1 MECILSL
8 IRWSNT
14 QELGRYKMTEKN
26 KSANGKKMVLKKVGK
41 VLQGLPTSD
50 GAGVNLTRALGQPGL
65 KHIDPFLM
73 LDEIRSD
80 DASDYIAG
88 FPPHP
93 HKGFETLTYMVQGSM
108 EHNDSTGGK
117 GIISSGGVQYMTA
130 GKGIIHSETPQQDS
144 GLMFGFQ
151 LWINLPANQK
161 LQAAKYVDIPASQIE
176 RLETQGVSISVIA
189 GQLNATLH
197 QESKVQSDEPKFEET
212 VLISNVGPVIRN
224 DIEMQMYDIRLK
236 KSELEAN
243 AQELE
248 LYFDQQSQGFVYV
261 YQGDL
266 TLNGHEVHSKQIAKL
281 EASNLQ
287 NDNLATQ
294 AEGLNGKREGLGG
307 KESIV
312 ISALASRDRA
322 TVVNRTV
329 AEGLDNSQEGEV
341 GLLLLMANPINE
353 PIVQYGP
360 FVMNTMAEIDQ
371 AIRDYQ
377 TGNFV

>member
-1 MECILSL
+1 
-8 IRWSNT
+8 
-14 QELGRYKMTEKN
+14 
-26 KSANGKKMVLKKVGK
+26 MVLKKVGK

-161 LQAAKYVDIPASQIE
+161 LQAAKYVDIAASQIE
-176 RLETQGVSISVIA
+176 RLETQSVSINVIA
-189 GQLNATLH
+189 GQLNARLH
-197 QESKVQSDEPKFEET
+197 QESKMGSDKPKFEET
-212 VLISNVGPVIRN
+212 VLTSNVGPVIRN

-266 TLNGHEVHSKQIAKL
+266 TLNGHAVHSKQIAKL

-287 NDNLATQ
+287 NDNLITQ
-294 AEGLNGKREGLGG
+294 AEGLGG

-312 ISALASRDRA
+312 ISGLASRDRE
-322 TVVNRTV
+322 TV
-329 AEGLDNSQEGEV
+329 ADRTGAEGVDNSEEGEV

-360 FVMNTMAEIDQ
+360 FVMNTMEEIEQ